1 MEDALDQ
8 GIKNKILR
16 IIDFCEGEEIEDF
29 MFRDMETFNDFYVGF
44 ALDSNFGEYWQ
55 LIVTFKYLDSRG
67 DLEYIKDDETFFYK
81 IENEEFVQVE
91 NFDEEYE
98 DDYEDEDF

>member
-1 MEDALDQ
+1 MDDVLDQ
-8 GIKNKILR
+8 RVKNKILR
-16 IIDFCEGEEIEDF
+16 VIDFCEGEGIELFTFTELVPSDDCSVEFDLDF
-29 MFRDMETFNDFYVGF
+29 
-44 ALDSNFGEYWQ
+44 NFGEYWQ

-67 DLEYIKDDETFFYK
+67 DLENIKDDETFFYK